1 MKDIYYKMDTAGI
14 TLVLAGRDI
23 ECRHSVPQ
31 ETVDHLTSQLK
42 ELVKGKNYVVYS
54 TWVDLVKT
62 GIQIVETD
70 PNLRGLQKKEAVRK
84 AIDNVLGD
92 LINEFDVATNDRLTN
107 FAETFM
113 PSMIDAIVGAWKAQP
128 PKRGWCCSFLG

>member
-1 MKDIYYKMDTAGI
+1 MDIAGI
-14 TLVLAGRDI
+14 TL
-23 ECRHSVPQ
+23 VPQ

-70 PNLRGLQKKEAVRK
+70 PNLGGLQKKEVLCK
-84 AIDNVLGD
+84 AIDNVIGE
-92 LINEFDVATNDRLTN
+92 LINEFDVPTNDSLTN
-107 FAETFM
+107 FAESIL

-128 PKRGWCCSFLG
+128 PKRGWCCSFWL

>member
-1 MKDIYYKMDTAGI
+1 
-14 TLVLAGRDI
+14 
-23 ECRHSVPQ
+23 
-31 ETVDHLTSQLK
+31 LTSQLK

-70 PNLRGLQKKEAVRK
+70 PNLMGLQKKEAVRK